1 MVGFGPR
8 LRPGGE
14 RPDDLTGGEPGLAG
28 CGWGDIT
35 GELSNSVIECQ
46 KSN

>member
-14 RPDDLTGGEPGLAG
+14 RPDGDLTGWESGLGACG
-28 CGWGDIT
+28 CGDWT
-35 GELSNSVIECQ
+35 GELSNSVIEC
-46 KSN
+46 